1 MSARSMLTANQGG
14 PMGHHHH
21 GHTRRDFF
29 RYCFGSVLAGA
40 TIFEEAFLRAGWA
53 RAQAQTATAS
63 LFTIEKVADGVFAA
77 LAKPQA
83 LTNSNAAI
91 FVLSRD
97 VLVVDAHSKPSAAA
111 SLIAQIKK
119 DVTDKPVRYLV
130 NSHFHW
136 DHTQGDAA
144 YKKANAQVEI
154 ITSDATKQL
163 MTQLQRDRLKES
175 LDSVPSLIDAV
186 RSRLSRAKTAQEQ
199 AWCND
204 QLRQLT
210 AYQEEMKSYPLEL
223 PTLTFARTYLIKDRS
238 GDLQLA
244 FNGKAHTAGD
254 VQVFSPT
261 KKVVASGDAIIGFL
275 PNLNDGF
282 PRPWPKTID
291 SVGSWKF
298 DHLIAGH
305 GPVQHG
311 RARMT
316 QFRNYIEDLTARI
329 ERAKK
334 AGTPLAELQKTITP
348 ASLPTLQSGG
358 FGAFVAENLEK
369 YTVYLGERTPVEE
382 RLAAN
387 ISAIYNN
394 LDRV

>member
-1 MSARSMLTANQGG
+1 
-14 PMGHHHH
+14 MGHHHGH
-21 GHTRRDFF
+21 GRRDFF
-29 RYCFGSVLAGA
+29 RICFGSVLAGA

-53 RAQAQTATAS
+53 RAQAQTATAN
-63 LFTIEKVADGVFAA
+63 LFTIEKVGDGVFAA

-91 FVLSRD
+91 FVLDRD

-111 SLIAQIKK
+111 ALLAQIKK
-119 DVTDKPVRYLV
+119 EVTDKPVRYLV

-136 DHTQGDAA
+136 DHTQGDIA
-144 YKKANAQVEI
+144 YKNAGGKVEI
-154 ITSDATKQL
+154 ITSEATKQL

-175 LDSVPSLIDAV
+175 LDSVPGLIDAV
-186 RSRLSRAKTAQEQ
+186 RSRLSRATTPEER
-199 AWCND
+199 AWCDD

-223 PTLTFARTYLIKDRS
+223 PTLTFAKTHVIKDRS
-238 GDLQLA
+238 GELQLA

-254 VQVFSPT
+254 VQVFSPSR
-261 KKVVASGDAIIGFL
+261 KVVASGDAIIGFL

-298 DHLIAGH
+298 DHIIAGH

-311 RARMT
+311 RARMG
-316 QFRNYIEDLTARI
+316 QFRNYIEDLTARV

-358 FGAFVAENLEK
+358 FGSFVADNLEK
-369 YTVYLGERTPVEE
+369 YSVYLGQRTPLED
-382 RLAAN
+382 RLTAN

>member
-1 MSARSMLTANQGG
+1 MD
-14 PMGHHHH
+14 HHHH
-21 GHTRRDFF
+21 GHSRRDFF
-29 RYCFGSVLAGA
+29 RRCFGGVLAGA
-40 TIFEEAFLRAGWA
+40 SLFEEAFLRAGWA
-53 RAQAQTATAS
+53 RAQAQTAS
-63 LFTIEKVADGVFAA
+63 GNLFTIEKTADGVFAA

-91 FVLSRD
+91 FVLDRD

-111 SLIAQIKK
+111 ALLAQIKK
-119 DVTDKPVRYLV
+119 EVTDKPVRYLV

-144 YKKANAQVEI
+144 YKKANAKLQI

-163 MTQLQRDRLKES
+163 MKQLQRDRLKES
-175 LDSVPSLIDAV
+175 LDSVPGLIDAV
-186 RSRLSRAKTAQEQ
+186 RSRLGRATTSEERE
-199 AWCND
+199 WCNE

-223 PTLTFARTYLIKDRS
+223 PTVSFARTHLIKDRS
-238 GDLQLA
+238 GELQLA

-254 VQVFSPT
+254 VQVFSPS
-261 KKVVASGDAIIGFL
+261 KKVVASGDSIIGFL

-291 SVGSWKF
+291 TVGAWKF
-298 DHLIAGH
+298 DQIIAGH

-311 RARMT
+311 RARMG
-316 QFRNYIEDLTARI
+316 QFRDYIEDLTVRV

-334 AGTPLAELQKTITP
+334 AGTPLAELQKSITP

-358 FGAFVAENLEK
+358 FGSFVAGNLDK
-369 YTVYLGERTPVEE
+369 YTVYLGERTPLED
-382 RLAAN
+382 RLTGN
-387 ISAIYNN
+387 IAAIYNN

>member
-1 MSARSMLTANQGG
+1 MGQHHSHNRRS
-14 PMGHHHH
+14 
-21 GHTRRDFF
+21 FF
-29 RYCFGSVLAGA
+29 RQSFGRILVGA
-40 TIFEEAFLRAGWA
+40 SIFEEAFFRASWA
-53 RAQAQTATAS
+53 RAQARAVDAN
-63 LFTIEKVADGVFAA
+63 LFTIEKVAEGVYGAI
-77 LAKPQA
+77 AKPAA
-83 LTNSNAAI
+83 LTNCNAAI

-119 DVTDKPVRYLV
+119 QVTEKPVRYLV

-136 DHTQGDAA
+136 DHTQGDLA
-144 YKKANAQVEI
+144 YKEANAQVEI
-154 ITSDATKQL
+154 IASDATKQL

-175 LDSVPSLIDAV
+175 LDSVPGLIDAAKA
-186 RSRLSRAKTAQEQ
+186 RLGRAKTQQERDW
-199 AWCND
+199 AND

-223 PTLTFARTYLIKDRS
+223 PTVTFDKTHEIKDAS
-238 GDLQLA
+238 GDLELA

-254 VQVFSPT
+254 IQVFSPS
-261 KKVVASGDAIIGFL
+261 KRVVASGDVIIGFL
-275 PNLNDGF
+275 PNLNDGY

-291 SVGSWKF
+291 SAAAWKF
-298 DHLIAGH
+298 DHIIPGH

-316 QFRNYIEDLTARI
+316 QFRSYIEDLTARV

-334 AGTPLAELQKTITP
+334 AGTPLADVQKEITP
-348 ASLPTLQSGG
+348 GSLATLKAGG
-358 FGAFVAENLEK
+358 FGTFVADNLAK
-369 YTVYLGERTPVEE
+369 YTVYLGNKTPVED

-387 ISAIYNN
+387 VTAIYNN
-394 LDRV
+394 LDKA

>member
-1 MSARSMLTANQGG
+1 
-14 PMGHHHH
+14 MGHHH

-29 RYCFGSVLAGA
+29 RRSFAGVLAGA
-40 TIFEEAFLRAGWA
+40 TLFEEAFLRAGWA
-53 RAQAQTATAS
+53 RALAQTASTN

-91 FVLSRD
+91 FILDRD

-111 SLIAQIKK
+111 ALLAQIKK
-119 DVTDKPVRYLV
+119 EVTDKPVRYLV

-136 DHTQGDAA
+136 DHTQGDTA
-144 YKKANAQVEI
+144 YKKANAKIEI
-154 ITSDATKQL
+154 IASDATKQL

-175 LDSVPSLIDAV
+175 LESVPGLIDAV
-186 RSRLSRAKTAQEQ
+186 RSRLSRATTAQERE
-199 AWCND
+199 WCNE
-204 QLRQLT
+204 QLRQLA

-223 PTLTFARTYLIKDRS
+223 PTVTFAKTHVIKDRS
-238 GDLQLA
+238 GELQLA

-254 VQVFSPT
+254 IQVFSPAT
-261 KKVVASGDAIIGFL
+261 KVVATGDAIIGFL

-291 SVGSWKF
+291 TVGAWKF
-298 DHLIAGH
+298 DHIIAGH
-305 GPVQHG
+305 GAVQHG
-311 RARMT
+311 RARMA
-316 QFRNYIEDLTARI
+316 QFRNYIEDLTARV

-334 AGTPLAELQKTITP
+334 TGMTLAELQKVITP
-348 ASLPTLQSGG
+348 ASLATLQSGG
-358 FGAFVAENLEK
+358 FGAFVADNLEK
-369 YTVYLGERTPVEE
+369 YTVYLGQRTPVED
-382 RLAAN
+382 RLTAN
-387 ISAIYNN
+387 IAAIYNN

>member
-1 MSARSMLTANQGG
+1 
-14 PMGHHHH
+14 MGHHH

-29 RYCFGSVLAGA
+29 GICFGSVLAGA
-40 TIFEEAFLRAGWA
+40 TVFEEAFLRAGWA
-53 RAQAQTATAS
+53 RAQAQTAS
-63 LFTIEKVADGVFAA
+63 GDLFTIQRVAEGVFAA

-91 FVLSRD
+91 FVLERD

-111 SLIAQIKK
+111 ALLAQIKK
-119 DVTDKPVRYLV
+119 EVTDKPVRYLV

-144 YKKANAQVEI
+144 YKTAGSKVEI
-154 ITSDATKQL
+154 ITSEATKQL

-186 RSRLSRAKTAQEQ
+186 RSRLSRATTAQEQ

-254 VQVFSPT
+254 VQVFSPS

-291 SVGSWKF
+291 SVGAWKF
-298 DHLIAGH
+298 DYIIAGH

-311 RARMT
+311 RARMG
-316 QFRNYIEDLTARI
+316 QFRNYIEDLTARV

-334 AGTPLAELQKTITP
+334 AGTPLVELQKTITP
-348 ASLPTLQSGG
+348 ASLQTLQSGG
-358 FGAFVAENLEK
+358 FGAFVSDNLEK
-369 YTVYLGERTPVEE
+369 YSVYLGQRTPLED
-382 RLAAN
+382 RLTAN